1 MDITLERIL
10 SLIPRK
16 EDGEYVHGARKEF
29 CDRCR
34 LPKPGLIWDWEEG
47 RSKSYKRYL
56 YQIAAA
62 YDVSVEWLRGETDD
76 MRPVPAPETESSGS
90 GLSAVVGGGLS
101 AVANAMI
108 DSMTRDELL
117 DLIARAT
124 DKLRGK

>member
-29 CDRCR
+29 CDRCG

-62 YDVSVEWLRGETDD
+62 YNVSVEWLRGETAD

-90 GLSAVVGGGLS
+90 GLSAV
-101 AVANAMI
+101 AKTMI

>member
-16 EDGEYVHGARKEF
+16 PDGSFVHGAQKEF
-29 CDRCR
+29 TTRSHISN
-34 LPKPGLIWDWEEG
+34 PSAVWEWMNG
-47 RSKSYKRYL
+47 RSESYKNYL
-56 YQIAAA
+56 WQIAAA
-62 YDVSVEWLRGETDD
+62 YDVSVEWLRGETDE

-90 GLSAVVGGGLS
+90 GLS

>member
-16 EDGEYVHGARKEF
+16 PDGSFVHGAQKEF
-29 CDRCR
+29 TTRSHISN
-34 LPKPGLIWDWEEG
+34 PSAVWEWMNG
-47 RSKSYKRYL
+47 RSESYKNYL
-56 YQIAAA
+56 WQIAAA
-62 YDVSVEWLRGETDD
+62 YNVSVEWLRGETDD
-76 MRPVPAPETESSGS
+76 MRQAAPEPEKEGS
-90 GLSAVVGGGLS
+90 GGGLS

-108 DSMTRDELL
+108 DNMTRDELL